1 MPRAYKS
8 MLAFLQMVHDI
19 PGYYET
25 EIVLPKD
32 EDDMSRMV
40 TWESGIRG
48 ESPAAA

>member
-1 MPRAYKS
+1 
-8 MLAFLQMVHDI
+8 MVHDI